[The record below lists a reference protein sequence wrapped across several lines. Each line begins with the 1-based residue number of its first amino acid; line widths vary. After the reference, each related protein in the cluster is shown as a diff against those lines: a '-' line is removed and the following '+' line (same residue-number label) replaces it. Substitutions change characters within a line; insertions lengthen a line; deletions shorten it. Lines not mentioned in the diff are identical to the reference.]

1 MNEKPA
7 RLIEPPTGYADWL
20 SELKTRIHT
29 ILKYMRAFAE
39 AWPDAGI
46 VQQAVGQLPPSVW
59 TNGKFVQ
66 AVLAQLSS
74 HRVSAN

>member
-1 MNEKPA
+1 MNEKSA
-7 RLIEPPTGYADWL
+7 RLIEPPTGYTDWL

-46 VQQAVGQLPPSVW
+46 VQQVVGQLPRRSGRMGNLCRQCLHNCPVIE
-59 TNGKFVQ
+59 
-66 AVLAQLSS
+66 
-74 HRVSAN
+74 